1 MSWQDELRKLD
12 SALVAGEL
20 TADEYRQRRDRV
32 MVEAAGQNQG
42 GQPATPAQ
50 AAPAQPAPA
59 QPTPPQPTP
68 PTPPPPN
75 AMESTQIVAPVSGG
89 FPTPP
94 QQQPG
99 TTERTQVVPGQQQ
112 QPPQQAGGNESAERT
127 QVVPGSAMGGN
138 PGNPGG
144 NGGDAGERTQV
155 VPGRTMNT
163 GPNTGPHGVPQGMGG
178 QPHFPPPQP
187 RPAWETAR
195 PQQNQGQSPPPWM
208 NDDGL
213 PPDFGSA
220 QSWPR
225 QGPEIFTES
234 GGGGKGK
241 KIAIIAAVVVLVAA
255 GITAFFLFKP
265 GGSDTAD
272 PGGQNP
278 PAASSTAPATPTG
291 PKLPKGPFVVL
302 DGTELDN
309 QNITIDTAVKG
320 KVPTEAEAA
329 FLKAQGVTNV
339 GMYVTKESDLV
350 RAVWSFTPAAGADPK
365 VLLTALDGYF
375 ANHNHTELSGLP
387 DGVLGRAL
395 PDPAPGQRASFRGF
409 YIADG
414 VVLQIEAYGPDQAA
428 AKEAFDKIVADQVK
442 KFPPAA

>member
-50 AAPAQPAPA
+50 AAPAQPTPA
-59 QPTPPQPTP
+59 QPIPPQPTP

-89 FPTPP
+89 FPVPP
-94 QQQPG
+94 QQPN
-99 TTERTQVVPGQQQ
+99 TTERTQVVPGQ

-127 QVVPGSAMGGN
+127 QVVSGSAMG
-138 PGNPGG
+138 GNPGG
-144 NGGDAGERTQV
+144 NGGDAGERTQI
-155 VPGRTMNT
+155 VPGRAMNT
-163 GPNTGPHGVPQGMGG
+163 GPNTGPQGVPQGMGG

-195 PQQNQGQSPPPWM
+195 PQQNPGQSPPPWM

-241 KIAIIAAVVVLVAA
+241 KFAIIAAVVVLVAA
-255 GITAFFLFKP
+255 GITAFFVFKP
-265 GGSDTAD
+265 NGSDTTGT
-272 PGGQNP
+272 GGQNP
-278 PAASSTAPATPTG
+278 PASSSTAPPTSTG
-291 PKLPKGPFVVL
+291 PKLPKGPFVAL

-309 QNITIDTAVKG
+309 QNITIDTAVAG
-320 KVPTEAEAA
+320 KVPTESEGA
-329 FLKAQGVTNV
+329 FLKSQGVTNV
-339 GMYVTKESDLV
+339 GMYVTKEGELV
-350 RAVWSFTPAAGADPK
+350 RAVWAFTPAAGADPK
-365 VLLTALDGYF
+365 VLLTAIDGYF
-375 ANHNHTELSGLP
+375 ANNGHTEVTGLP
-387 DGVLGRAL
+387 DGVLGRTL
-395 PDPAPGQRASFRGF
+395 PAPAPSQGASFRAF
-409 YIADG
+409 YVADG
-414 VVLQIEAYGPDQAA
+414 VVLQIESYGPDQAA
-428 AKEAFDKIVADQVK
+428 AKEAFDKIVSDQVE